1 MSPEENVAFFE
12 AIKAQVSTAAVPA
25 ADGMAEAFDKDV
37 GRTLRMHAHA
47 PMPSGAPHKRAYGIF
62 YKATPGVPPAYA
74 SGDLAASM
82 IRRPASGGIVATAMV
97 GNTAIYSAVQEFGLD
112 TWASSAYMHWVN
124 DHGPWW
130 KKYVHQ
136 NEHSFMA
143 RTRDWMILD
152 GSLSRAAAD
161 GFQGHMTLLSG

>member
-1 MSPEENVAFFE
+1 MTPGENLALFK
-12 AIKAQVSTAAVPA
+12 AIRDQASTAAVPA
-25 ADGMAEAFDKDV
+25 ADGMAEAFDTDV

-62 YKATPGVPPAYA
+62 YKATPGVPPAFA
-74 SGDLAASM
+74 SGDLAGNM

-97 GNTAIYSAVQEFGLD
+97 GNTAIYSAVLEFGLD
-112 TWASSAYMHWVN
+112 TWTSSAYMTWRN
-124 DHGPWW
+124 NQGWW
-130 KKYVHQ
+130 RKKLVHQ

-152 GSLSRAAAD
+152 GSLSKSAME
-161 GFQGHMTLLSG
+161 GFQAHMTLLD

>member
-1 MSPEENVAFFE
+1 MTPGALPGLFA
-12 AIKAQVSTAAVPA
+12 AIKDQAATAAAPA

-37 GRTLRMHAHA
+37 GRTLRLHAHA

-62 YKATPGVPPAYA
+62 YKATPGVPPAFA

-112 TWASSAYMHWVN
+112 TWTSSAYMTWRN
-124 DHGPWW
+124 NQGWW
-130 KKYVHQ
+130 RKKLVHQ

-152 GSLSRAAAD
+152 GSLTKAAEDA
-161 GFQGHMTLLSG
+161 FEAHVTLLAS

>member
-1 MSPEENVAFFE
+1 MTPGELPGLFA
-12 AIKAQVSTAAVPA
+12 AIKAQASSAAAPA
-25 ADGMAEAFDKDV
+25 ADGMAEAFDQDV
-37 GRTLRMHAHA
+37 GRTLRMHSHA

-74 SGDLAASM
+74 SGDLANSM

-112 TWASSAYMHWVN
+112 TWTSSAYMTWRN
-124 DHGPWW
+124 NQGWW
-130 KKYVHQ
+130 RKKLVHQ

-152 GSLSRAAAD
+152 GSLTKAAEDA
-161 GFQGHMTLLSG
+161 FQAHMTLLS